1 MSTTAR
7 TARLSSRSETR
18 VGGFAL
24 TVAATPPPSG
34 GAVIVDAVSCRGL
47 LPADR
52 NGLSDPFVVLALGVA
67 KRKTKAVPETLDPVF
82 DDTLVLPLP
91 DALQVATPARRR
103 MSVEVWDRDTASGA
117 DFLGE
122 VELPLD
128 QAFAEGWTT
137 AVWRGALAD
146 PGGRLAASE
155 RKVSAPTRTTHMHSV
170 LVHSETPWE
179 VWVVTITI
187 WRRQVLNER
196 TAAGAET
203 PCGTI
208 ELRLSFTAEAALA
221 PEGASPPRAVRMN
234 ANR

>member
-7 TARLSSRSETR
+7 TARLSSRSETH

-24 TVAATPPPSG
+24 TVAATPPPSR
-34 GAVIVDAVSCRGL
+34 GAVTVDAVSCRGL

-52 NGLSDPFVVLALGVA
+52 NGLSDRFVVLALGAA
-67 KRKTKAVPETLDPVF
+67 KRKTKAIPETLDPVF

-128 QAFAEGWTT
+128 QAFAEGWT
-137 AVWRGALAD
+137 AAGVVWRGALAD
-146 PGGRLAASE
+146 PAGRLAASE
-155 RKVSAPTRTTHMHSV
+155 RKVSAPTRTAHMHSV

-179 VWVVTITI
+179 VWGVTITI

-221 PEGASPPRAVRMN
+221 PEGAAHAGLSV
-234 ANR
+234 